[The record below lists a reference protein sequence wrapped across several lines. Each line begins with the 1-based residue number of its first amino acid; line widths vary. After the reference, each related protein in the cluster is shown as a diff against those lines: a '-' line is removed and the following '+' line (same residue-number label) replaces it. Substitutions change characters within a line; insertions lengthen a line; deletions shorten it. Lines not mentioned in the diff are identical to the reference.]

1 MALPM
6 FLTQQIMSA
15 YEKLK
20 YPIVN
25 PNDVHG
31 IVLTSLKLSKVAIDS
46 FTIIRNQQR
55 YVFYSALALTIG
67 VVSYGIAN
75 TQAFETKDHQQSTLQ
90 RRCMYL
96 STMCIGFSLA
106 ILARSYYDL
115 TTAFSAHDK
124 QVILLTSR

>member
-6 FLTQQIMSA
+6 LLTQRIMSI

-25 PNDVHG
+25 SNDVHE
-31 IVLTSLKLSKVAIDS
+31 IVLTSLKLSKIAIDS
-46 FTIIRNQQR
+46 FTIIRDQQR
-55 YVFYSALALTIG
+55 IIFFSTLALTMG

-90 RRCMYL
+90 KGCSYL
-96 STMCIGFSLA
+96 CTICFGLSLA
-106 ILARSYYDL
+106 LLARSYYDV
-115 TTAFSAHDK
+115 AQAISAHEK
-124 QVILLTSR
+124 KVILLTSR